1 MLEYAEHQLSRV
13 VPPSERAYVKALTD
27 AYASATTA
35 LIKTNGIYTQ
45 ARLQDVINKIT
56 AELKAINVKFAEVL
70 PYDAVP
76 IITASNRYTEQEL
89 ALALEHADIAAD
101 LYTLPKT
108 MIQEMIDIKGINYY
122 RIDAKGTMIK
132 SKGVTANSMI
142 KSIAS
147 NNIAK
152 VRGIILAE
160 GAIGTSPESIARKI
174 RPFVSGDTARR
185 DIRTVVRSLLGEAN
199 ERANQKFYT
208 ENGKYIEEYLYM
220 ATLDSRTSS
229 LCRSLDGRRF
239 KTREPWYTPKLH
251 PNCRSS
257 LIAVPK
263 GYEVGQRPIVLP
275 DGTIEVVTDKNFT
288 YADAVKR
295 YPQLNNK
302 KLINVDTYVKSLG
315 D

>member
-1 MLEYAEHQLSRV
+1 
-13 VPPSERAYVKALTD
+13 
-27 AYASATTA
+27 
-35 LIKTNGIYTQ
+35 
-45 ARLQDVINKIT
+45 
-56 AELKAINVKFAEVL
+56 
-70 PYDAVP
+70 
-76 IITASNRYTEQEL
+76 
-89 ALALEHADIAAD
+89 
-101 LYTLPKT
+101 
-108 MIQEMIDIKGINYY
+108 MIDIKGINYY
-122 RIDAKGTMIK
+122 RVDAKGTRIK
-132 SKGVTANSMI
+132 STTSANSMI

-147 NNIAK
+147 NNTAK
-152 VRGIILAE
+152 IRGIILAE

-275 DGTIEVVTDKNFT
+275 DGTIEVVTDKGFT
-288 YADAVKR
+288 YADAAKR